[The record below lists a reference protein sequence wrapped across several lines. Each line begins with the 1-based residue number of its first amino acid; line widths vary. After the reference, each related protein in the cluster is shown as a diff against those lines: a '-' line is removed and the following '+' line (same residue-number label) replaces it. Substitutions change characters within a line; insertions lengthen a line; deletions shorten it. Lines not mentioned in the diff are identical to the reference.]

1 MFDFKGFIIKDKNIS
16 AFTQNDLSI
25 FDVLKAASSTLLAG
39 IGIISIRDSIERHV
53 FEDNLF
59 QNRANIIFN
68 KNGIFLSDLQIK
80 PFWVRIKVFV
90 VIYDGFVSDSG
101 AWLVEHED
109 ARWGYFDLLVRIQGE
124 LVDFG
129 LVVLAL
135 EGCDRGWTSE
145 DS

>member
-68 KNGIFLSDLQIK
+68 KNGILLSDRQIK

-109 ARWGYFDLLVRIQGE
+109 ARWGYFDLLVRIQSE
-124 LVDFG
+124 LIDFG
-129 LVVLAL
+129 LAVLAL

>member
-1 MFDFKGFIIKDKNIS
+1 LFDLKGFIIKDKNIS

-68 KNGIFLSDLQIK
+68 KNGILLSDRQIK

-101 AWLVEHED
+101 A
-109 ARWGYFDLLVRIQGE
+109 
-124 LVDFG
+124 
-129 LVVLAL
+129 
-135 EGCDRGWTSE
+135 
-145 DS
+145 